1 MKHNYL
7 FIITLLLS
15 VCLSSY
21 AQTPT
26 PVADVS
32 PSGRPVV
39 FQNKMYFFVGT
50 QFWSSDGITTAMVKD
65 LNEGSY
71 FDNFTI
77 HKGQLF
83 FTAAGVAG
91 KNLWV
96 SDGTAAGTRLVDD
109 IDYRSASNLLSH
121 GDDVYFLATDDVNGA
136 ELRQTDGITT
146 TTTNIKT
153 GAGSSNAT
161 PLIVYGDPKFG
172 KKMYFS
178 ADRSSGKE
186 LWVTENKYDGYT
198 YQITDIWGGPSS
210 SDPRNMIEYN
220 GKLYFVAT
228 NATYGAELYETDG
241 LGIGTKLVKDI
252 YPGTKGSGIRDFVVC
267 NGKLYFSAEDGT
279 HGYELW
285 VTDGTAA
292 GTQMVK
298 DIYATAGVSS
308 FPYHLTA
315 FNNKLYFTAN
325 SELTSNVELWVSDG
339 TAAGT
344 KMLKDINPN
353 DGSNPYNF
361 TVYNN
366 KLYFVANN
374 GTRGDELWET
384 DGTEA
389 GTKLVNDLNPSFASS
404 SPNHLVVYN
413 NKLYFSATNGAGYKL
428 WAYDADG
435 STPPDPVNEYA
446 ITSPTVN
453 CQGDAFC
460 VTLKAKTEVSTGIIG
475 MDYCLQYDA
484 NLMEPTGNVTLGGVV
499 NHSGNSYGAYK
510 LNTNTP
516 GQLHASIYY
525 KGDAPVG
532 TYFQGVGDVI
542 CVEFRLKAGTTI
554 TQGDLT
560 SCEIVESY
568 TLQDLT
574 KTADAGSVTV
584 SGDAQKV
591 KGKLIYWNQGAGDQP
606 LAYDANNPANYL
618 VTNIYSTNSNGSA
631 TSTDAVQ
638 TDANGV
644 FVFEPAKGSHLSFQR
659 DITAN
664 PADIMSVINGMDCYY
679 TALITTFDTQNN
691 GSQWVPNAFQM
702 LAADVNMNGQ
712 VHAADITLMQQR
724 ITLKTA
730 QYPQVWNHN
739 VATGQP
745 LPNAAPSLD
754 WRFVDAHT
762 TFKGADFKPV
772 SNYPVKND
780 QPADGG
786 YWRDKVPA
794 VSQYAPTTAA
804 SFCDQSFKNLFYGV
818 LLGDVDGSW
827 KTTQG
832 GQMRTTTEKEGTL
845 MVDLFNAE
853 KLADGSFKIPVS
865 YQYNTTVHALDFKW
879 GYDVRQLAVANIAA
893 SSKGSDANVQMLWNN
908 HQDKQVLLTSYT
920 LQGMGE
926 SATAYYLTVKAVD
939 GDLNQEM
946 FNNFSGFINGKAAH
960 VKVISTAKDLNTLK
974 GAEAEVSVYPMPST
988 SGEFAVS
995 YSHIANTTPTFAL
1008 HDLNGQKQVIATSIT
1023 EDGKVKV
1030 KTQGLKTGM
1039 YVLKI
1044 SDENG
1049 QLIATK
1055 RVMIQK

>member
-1 MKHNYL
+1 
-7 FIITLLLS
+7 
-15 VCLSSY
+15 V
-21 AQTPT
+21 
-26 PVADVS
+26 
-32 PSGRPVV
+32 
-39 FQNKMYFFVGT
+39 
-50 QFWSSDGITTAMVKD
+50 
-65 LNEGSY
+65 
-71 FDNFTI
+71 
-77 HKGQLF
+77 
-83 FTAAGVAG
+83 
-91 KNLWV
+91 
-96 SDGTAAGTRLVDD
+96 
-109 IDYRSASNLLSH
+109 
-121 GDDVYFLATDDVNGA
+121 
-136 ELRQTDGITT
+136 
-146 TTTNIKT
+146 
-153 GAGSSNAT
+153 
-161 PLIVYGDPKFG
+161 
-172 KKMYFS
+172 
-178 ADRSSGKE
+178 
-186 LWVTENKYDGYT
+186 
-198 YQITDIWGGPSS
+198 TDIWGGPSS
-210 SDPRNMIEYN
+210 ADPKNMIEYN

-228 NATYGAELYETDG
+228 NATYGTELYETDG
-241 LGIGTKLVKDI
+241 LGINTKLVKDI
-252 YPGTKGSGIRDFVVC
+252 YPGTKSSGIRDFVVC

-298 DIYATAGVSS
+298 DIYTNAGVSS
-308 FPYHLTA
+308 YPYYLTA

-325 SELTSNVELWVSDG
+325 SELMGNVELWVSDG

-353 DGSNPYNF
+353 DSSNPYNF
-361 TVYNN
+361 KVYNN

-413 NKLYFSATNGAGYKL
+413 SKLYFSANDGSGYKL
-428 WAYDADG
+428 WAYDANG

-446 ITSPTVN
+446 ITSPVVN

-460 VTLKAKTEVSTGIIG
+460 VTLKAKTEVSNGIIG

-510 LNTNTP
+510 LNTNTS

-532 TYFQGVGDVI
+532 TFFQGVGDVI
-542 CVEFRLKAGTTI
+542 CIEFRLKAGTTV

-568 TLQDLT
+568 TLKDVN
-574 KTADAGSVTV
+574 KTADAGNVTV
-584 SGDAQKV
+584 TDNAQKV
-591 KGKLIYWNQGAGDQP
+591 KGKLIYWNQGGVDQP
-606 LAYDANNPANYL
+606 LAYDANNPSTYL
-618 VTNIYSTNSNGSA
+618 ATNIYSTNSTGSA
-631 TSTDAVQ
+631 TSTEAVQ
-638 TDANGV
+638 PDVNGV
-644 FVFEPAKGSHLSFQR
+644 FLFEPAKGSHLSIQR

-664 PADIMSVINGMDCYY
+664 PSDIMNVINGMDCYY
-679 TALITTFDTQNN
+679 AALITTFDNQPN
-691 GSQWVPNAFQM
+691 GVNWIPNAFQM

-712 VHAADITLMQQR
+712 VHAGDITLMQQR

-730 QYPQVWNHN
+730 QYPQVWNHDI
-739 VATGQP
+739 ATGQP

-772 SNYPVKND
+772 SNYPVKD
-780 QPADGG
+780 AQPADAG

-794 VSQYAPTTAA
+794 LPEYTPTTAA
-804 SFCDQSFKNLFYGV
+804 SFCDQGFKNLFYGV
-818 LLGDVDGSW
+818 LLGDVDGNW
-827 KTTQG
+827 TTAAGSQL
-832 GQMRTTTEKEGTL
+832 RTTTETEGTV
-845 MVDLFNAE
+845 MIDLFNAE
-853 KLADGSFKIPVS
+853 KLADGSFKVPVT
-865 YQYNTTVHALDFKW
+865 YKHNAIVNALDFKW
-879 GYDVRQLAVANIAA
+879 GYDVRQVAIADIAA
-893 SSKGSDANVQMLWNN
+893 SRTSTDANVQMLWNN
-908 HQDKQVLLTSYT
+908 YQNKQVLLTSYT
-920 LQGMGE
+920 LQGMSE
-926 SATAYYLTVKAVD
+926 AATAYYLTVKAPD
-939 GDLNQEM
+939 GELTQEM
-946 FNNFSGFINGKAAH
+946 FSNFSSFINGKAAE
-960 VKVISTAKDLNTLK
+960 VKVISTAKELNKLK
-974 GAEAEVSVYPMPST
+974 GAAEVSVYPMPST

-1023 EDGKVKV
+1023 EDGKVRV
-1030 KTQGLKTGM
+1030 KTQGLKTGIYM
-1039 YVLKI
+1039 LKI

-1055 RVMIQK
+1055 RVIIQK